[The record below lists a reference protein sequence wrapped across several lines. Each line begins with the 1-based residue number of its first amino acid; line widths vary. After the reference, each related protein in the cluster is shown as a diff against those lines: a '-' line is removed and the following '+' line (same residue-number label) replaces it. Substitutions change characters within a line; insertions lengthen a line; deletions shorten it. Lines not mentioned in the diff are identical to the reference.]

1 MFDSFDSVC
10 VFVLVHGG
18 ECQSDCR
25 WGRAG
30 AAGVYR
36 CHSWNERSD
45 FREHQ
50 TCEYTL
56 TDSWRNAWRCFV
68 NEIKPHVNQIAMCI
82 CVSCAVFLF
91 IWHVCVCFRLS
102 TWLRRKAVWL
112 MTSGRSIWKPGSV
125 LTAGNSMAH
134 ICHWYSSCLWFQQIK
149 CLYWMSVLKSVAL
162 KSCSSQSL
170 IIPHCNVTHDNG
182 EVYTY
187 I

>member
-18 ECQSDCR
+18 KCQSDCR

-36 CHSWNERSD
+36 RHSWNERSD

-68 NEIKPHVNQIAMCI
+68 NKIKPHVNQIAMCI

-112 MTSGRSIWKPGSV
+112 TTSGRSIWKPGSV
-125 LTAGNSMAH
+125 LTAGNSMECTH
-134 ICHWYSSCLWFQQIK
+134 L
-149 CLYWMSVLKSVAL
+149 
-162 KSCSSQSL
+162 SL
-170 IIPHCNVTHDNG
+170 IFILFMISANSVFTGCQCWKVLL
-182 EVYTY
+182 
-187 I
+187 